1 MSDRQKSWRPVRCKR
16 WPLFQHGSYHIASC
30 VCFSARDQK
39 PTTRR
44 APSPSGRPKPGP
56 VLDSLDRLKG
66 LGPKSN
72 HDAARRFR
80 TTRPCSG
87 PGVVGAGT
95 NGRQQLTSKSTDSEC
110 TCFAKLRQ
118 LSTST
123 SNCSRLTRSGGPAS
137 FATEV
142 HGSYVAHGAV
152 DNANAATGTTAFER
166 KRKRQPFHVAS
177 SETVM

>member
-1 MSDRQKSWRPVRCKR
+1 MQQPGVKYRRPAASGRTWRRNESREKSWRPVRCKR
-16 WPLFQHGSYHIASC
+16 WPLFQNGWYHIASC
-30 VCFSARDQK
+30 VCYSARGQK

-72 HDAARRFR
+72 DDAARRFR

-95 NGRQQLTSKSTDSEC
+95 NGRQAGCLCFCVSSWFVSVSVTSKSTVQSLVRPCCRD
-110 TCFAKLRQ
+110 L
-118 LSTST
+118 
-123 SNCSRLTRSGGPAS
+123 
-137 FATEV
+137 
-142 HGSYVAHGAV
+142 
-152 DNANAATGTTAFER
+152 
-166 KRKRQPFHVAS
+166 
-177 SETVM
+177 